1 MSPRS
6 LLLALVFLPLLPC
19 VSAQTPP
26 PKVKAPTPAVTPPS
40 AVPAPSTP
48 PQTTAPGGAAPTP
61 SGAGLTPGAAST
73 CTEKS
78 IKVQVVYVSDSGG
91 SYEGPLCVRVVVN
104 ILRYNAEIGRTIT
117 YTSGPD
123 PNSILGTSSTTTGG
137 AASSLVHRPDPTTV
151 EEAVSNLN
159 QYILD
164 EIKNTTVMSISAEKY
179 SVEELGAVASL
190 NALLS
195 NSDSLIKSGVQTL
208 LDASSKV
215 QTTLAARG
223 ASRGMGVSLRLS

>member
-1 MSPRS
+1 M
-6 LLLALVFLPLLPC
+6 
-19 VSAQTPP
+19 
-26 PKVKAPTPAVTPPS
+26 
-40 AVPAPSTP
+40 
-48 PQTTAPGGAAPTP
+48 
-61 SGAGLTPGAAST
+61 
-73 CTEKS
+73 
-78 IKVQVVYVSDSGG
+78 SDSGG